1 MVQSQS
7 SNLWCFCCTFSRS
20 MDPFLFRQFIE
31 SMTSGHPTC
40 VKTLA
45 ESDPNGMAKFCLFGQ
60 IWLGFGQILGIS
72 GQLVGWGKSV
82 GSEQVLGARLPG
94 EGCEGED
101 RQNSWINIAP
111 PSLHPNSLSCSPI
124 IIVGWRGG
132 ECQAETSSVG
142 ASTFSAS
149 CASVCEGETLKLCR
163 VTCLRWSPFDPPQM
177 TGLT

>member
-1 MVQSQS
+1 M
-7 SNLWCFCCTFSRS
+7 FSRS
-20 MDPFLFRQFIE
+20 IDPFLFRQFIE

-40 VKTLA
+40 VITLA
-45 ESDPNGMAKFCLFGQ
+45 ESDPNASYGVEWPNSAYLGRYDWVLAK
-60 IWLGFGQILGIS
+60 S
-72 GQLVGWGKSV
+72 LVDLGWGKSV

-149 CASVCEGETLKLCR
+149 CASVCEEETLKLCR